1 MADERQELAKE
12 LRKNQTNAEKLL
24 WSKLRDEQL
33 EGVKFRR
40 QQPIG
45 DYIVDFVTFD
55 LDLIIE
61 VDGGQH
67 LDDERDEQRDKW
79 LEGEGFTVIRFWNN
93 QVLNDTRAVLREIR
107 SEIVKR
113 K

>member
-55 LDLIIE
+55 LDLVIE

-67 LDDERDEQRDKW
+67 LDDEIDEQRDKW

>member
-1 MADERQELAKE
+1 MADEKYELAKE
-12 LRKNQTNAEKLL
+12 LRKDQTKAEKLL
-24 WSKLRDEQL
+24 WSKLRREQV

-45 DYIVDFVTFD
+45 DYVVDFVTFE

-67 LDDERDEQRDKW
+67 LDNERDKKRDKW
-79 LEGEGFTVIRFWNN
+79 LESEGFKVIRFWNN
-93 QVLNDTRAVLREIR
+93 QVLNHTRAVLEEIR
-107 SEIVKR
+107 NELLKR

>member
-1 MADERQELAKE
+1 MADEKYELAKE
-12 LRKNQTNAEKLL
+12 LRKNQTKAEKLL
-24 WSKLRDEQL
+24 WSQLRKEQV

-45 DYIVDFVTFD
+45 QYVVDFVTFE

-67 LDDERDEQRDKW
+67 LDNERDERRDKW

-93 QVLNDTRAVLREIR
+93 QVLNDTEAVLREIR

>member
-1 MADERQELAKE
+1 
-12 LRKNQTNAEKLL
+12 
-24 WSKLRDEQL
+24 
-33 EGVKFRR
+33 
-40 QQPIG
+40 
-45 DYIVDFVTFD
+45 
-55 LDLIIE
+55 
-61 VDGGQH
+61 GGQY

-79 LEGEGFTVIRFWNN
+79 LESEGFTVIRFWNN